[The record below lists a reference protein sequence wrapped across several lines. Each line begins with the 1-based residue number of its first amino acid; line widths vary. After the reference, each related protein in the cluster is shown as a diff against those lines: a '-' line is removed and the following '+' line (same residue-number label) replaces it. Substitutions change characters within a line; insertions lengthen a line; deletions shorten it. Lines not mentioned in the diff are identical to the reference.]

1 MLTTGPRRS
10 VCISYRE
17 INTKQAVVLKV
28 GCCPEQDHLLRF
40 EVHTAVKV
48 TMLFFRI
55 VAPFNLVGGSIFNP
69 EGHKVAVGIGV
80 ICYSYSSNILEFY
93 MTLESRVCDYKNL
106 NVTFEV
112 LTRRVYG

>member
-1 MLTTGPRRS
+1 M
-10 VCISYRE
+10 
-17 INTKQAVVLKV
+17 LKV